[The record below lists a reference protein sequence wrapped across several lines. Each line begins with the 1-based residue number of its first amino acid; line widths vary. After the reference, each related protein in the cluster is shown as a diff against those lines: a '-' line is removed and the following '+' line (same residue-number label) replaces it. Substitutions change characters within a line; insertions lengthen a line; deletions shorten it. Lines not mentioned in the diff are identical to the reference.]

1 MRAYISGKITGNS
14 NYYMEFEEGKK
25 HVNELGYEAINP
37 AKLENIM
44 PADATHDDYMSVCLP
59 LLSLADAIY
68 MIPGWETSKGSCIE
82 YGYAIAKGLTV
93 LN

>member
-68 MIPGWETSKGSCIE
+68 MIPGWETSKGACIE
-82 YGYAIAKGLTV
+82 YGYAIAKGLAV